1 MSPKGFCKFPLKGKL
16 TEVVQINPFPEV
28 PDVSLIVFSPALN
41 RGILAYSMDQWHCSK
56 RASLAP
62 SILNLANALI

>member
-1 MSPKGFCKFPLKGKL
+1 MSLKSFCKFPLKGKL
-16 TEVVQINPFPEV
+16 NEVVQINPFPEV

-56 RASLAP
+56 KEHASPPL
-62 SILNLANALI
+62 S